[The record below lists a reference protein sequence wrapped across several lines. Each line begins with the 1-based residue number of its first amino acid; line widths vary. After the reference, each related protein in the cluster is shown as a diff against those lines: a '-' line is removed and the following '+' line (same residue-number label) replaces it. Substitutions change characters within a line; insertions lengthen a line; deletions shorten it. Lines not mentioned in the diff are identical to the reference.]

1 LNFVIIG
8 YPHPNTMHNSTDLTI
23 YIPRVSA
30 TIPRQK
36 IFEIF
41 SNLKVGFIDK
51 IIEYPL
57 KNDATTKRVLVKF
70 KTWVNNKNSQIIMA
84 RFSEDRDIKIVYDD
98 PWFWTAYK
106 WINQTPA
113 NDALTPTTP
122 DI

>member
-1 LNFVIIG
+1 
-8 YPHPNTMHNSTDLTI
+8 MHNSTDLTI
-23 YIPRVSA
+23 YIPRVST
-30 TIPRQK
+30 TITRQK

-57 KNDATTKRVLVKF
+57 KNDSTTKRVLVKF
-70 KTWVNNKNSQIIMA
+70 KTWVNNKNSQIIMT
-84 RFSEDRDIKIVYDD
+84 RFNEDKDIKIVYDD

-106 WINQTPA
+106 WINQNPVNPNDNLT
-113 NDALTPTTP
+113 NDAPIPTTP

>member
-1 LNFVIIG
+1 
-8 YPHPNTMHNSTDLTI
+8 MHNSTDLTI
-23 YIPRVSA
+23 YIPRVSIA
-30 TIPRQK
+30 IPRQK

-57 KNDATTKRVLVKF
+57 KNDTTTKRVLVKF
-70 KTWVNNKNSQIIMA
+70 KTWVNNKNSQIIMT
-84 RFSEDRDIKIVYDD
+84 RFNVDKDIKIVYDD

-106 WINQTPA
+106 WINQVQPST
-113 NDALTPTTP
+113 NDTLIPTTP